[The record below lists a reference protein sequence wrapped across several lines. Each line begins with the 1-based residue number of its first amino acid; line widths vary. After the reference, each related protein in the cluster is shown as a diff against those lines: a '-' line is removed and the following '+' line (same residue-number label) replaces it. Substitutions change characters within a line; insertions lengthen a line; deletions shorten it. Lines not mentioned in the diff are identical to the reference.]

1 MCDDISKNMMNAFGL
16 QDVSKYQ
23 DQLRNSLLYE
33 LEKLFA
39 ASNSSLSKHHLPQP
53 NKLMMDRITNR
64 SLREELD
71 YNVDSLKHEHSNLFR
86 LLNKEQKYVYDS
98 VIQTIHNNRSGLFF
112 VHGHGGTG
120 KTFLWTTIMARIR
133 SQNQIVLA
141 VASSGIAS
149 LLLPGGRTA
158 HSRFKIPINITDCSV
173 CEIKK
178 GTHLAKLISEA
189 ALIIWDEA
197 PMNHKRCF
205 ETLDRSLRDVL
216 KGSKPGFDHLPFGG
230 KPILFGGDFRQILP
244 VVPNGSVADIVEA
257 SLTSSYLWP
266 YLTKFC
272 LKQNMRLSKPSL
284 DERKKQ
290 ELTHFAKWILDIG
303 NNIATNSLPS
313 TNEESSWRS
322 SKVVP
327 HAAIIELNRKTS
339 QELPMHWF
347 NLIELNQLHQR
358 IDNDVEL
365 TDVFGCLT
373 AVQPTEEITIQN
385 TRVAKKRNLNLQNIR
400 DETVRITLWGET
412 ATGFET
418 SGIQALL
425 PPVFC
430 AFTSL
435 KVKQYQGKPVLG
447 INRQP
452 FFNNFFVYISSIN
465 LSHPKHAQNRFKH
478 SRSPLQILPTSAE
491 MYTGRAVSATTES
504 KTIDELLLLD
514 PALHKNASFVC
525 QATIVEFDLTKGWW
539 YKSCPSCHKVV
550 KKNSESFECNEH
562 GFINRL
568 PEPWFKI
575 DLIVEDSTNQHNFL
589 MIGRHAEKI
598 LRVSCHTLVIEDGHE
613 DPFILPPALKNL
625 TDFIVHGLLQDQPLS
640 SPTIALVTPK
650 TPTPS
655 VGIHVMTQ
663 ATPSPVMPSHR
674 PNQQPQLV
682 APTKTSKRALIA
694 KEFHNLVVP
703 KIEPADKVPIA
714 TLRTKSQTKK
724 TKDSA
729 EDVHSQKK
737 LTPQSP

>member
-1 MCDDISKNMMNAFGL
+1 MEEQAIRFL
-16 QDVSKYQ
+16 TPYQ
-23 DQLRNSLLYE
+23 PAN
-33 LEKLFA
+33 KLHIRVCRIWVTK
-39 ASNSSLSKHHLPQP
+39 SIGDNPQP
-53 NKLMMDRITNR
+53 ISLDCVFVDKDRDAVHGTINGRDIQFFLDRLSVGNAYEINK
-64 SLREELD
+64 
-71 YNVDSLKHEHSNLFR
+71 FR
-86 LLNKEQKYVYDS
+86 V
-98 VIQTIHNNRSGLFF
+98 IHN
-112 VHGHGGTG
+112 
-120 KTFLWTTIMARIR
+120 K
-133 SQNQIVLA
+133 
-141 VASSGIAS
+141 
-149 LLLPGGRTA
+149 
-158 HSRFKIPINITDCSV
+158 
-173 CEIKK
+173 
-178 GTHLAKLISEA
+178 
-189 ALIIWDEA
+189 
-197 PMNHKRCF
+197 
-205 ETLDRSLRDVL
+205 
-216 KGSKPGFDHLPFGG
+216 
-230 KPILFGGDFRQILP
+230 
-244 VVPNGSVADIVEA
+244 
-257 SLTSSYLWP
+257 
-266 YLTKFC
+266 
-272 LKQNMRLSKPSL
+272 
-284 DERKKQ
+284 
-290 ELTHFAKWILDIG
+290 
-303 NNIATNSLPS
+303 
-313 TNEESSWRS
+313 RS

-327 HAAIIELNRKTS
+327 HAAIIELNRKTTIVPIHKTS

-385 TRVAKKRNLNLQNIR
+385 TRVAKKINLNLQNIR

-418 SGIQALL
+418 SGIQELL

-447 INRQP
+447 STGSTVCV
-452 FFNNFFVYISSIN
+452 FNPEIPQ
-465 LSHPKHAQNRFKH
+465 LSEYKHKFKH

-491 MYTGRAVSATTES
+491 MYTGHAVSATTKS

-613 DPFILPPALKNL
+613 DPFILPPTLKNL
-625 TDFIVHGLLQDQPLS
+625 VGTTKQFQLSFGNQNTDFGKTDFIVHGLLQDQPLS
-640 SPTIALVTPK
+640 SPTIALVIPK

-655 VGIHVMTQ
+655 VGTHIMTQ

-682 APTKTSKRALIA
+682 APTKTSKRALFPNEADKSDSKKPRSDQTDTTNSARIA

-703 KIEPADKVPIA
+703 KIEPANKVPIA
-714 TLRTKSQTKK
+714 TLKTKSQTKK